1 MTKSISTTA
10 IAFGIDT
17 FKNEGK
23 QDQRWIRFTDLLIAD
38 GVTAEDF
45 KDSEFS
51 NAFKVAVVLP
61 SFTKQEQGLMSA
73 PVKSL
78 SDEQK
83 ITRRYLQQQIG
94 SRVAKVVTHLK
105 RREAADNDAADDSA
119 DSTKPKAR
127 KNDLGAKLKA
137 DLIKWIDR
145 VEKAEAVTFSAVKML
160 EHLRSASAL
169 IKE

>member
-1 MTKSISTTA
+1 MTKSISTSVITL
-10 IAFGIDT
+10 GINT
-17 FKNEGK
+17 FKGEAK
-23 QDQRWIRFTDLLIAD
+23 QEHQWVCFTDGLVAD
-38 GVTAEDF
+38 GITSGDF
-45 KDSEFS
+45 KDSEFANS
-51 NAFKVAVVLP
+51 FKVAIVLP
-61 SFTKQEQGLMSA
+61 SFTKQEQALMNA

-83 ITRRYLQQQIG
+83 VSRRYLQQQIG

-105 RREAADNDAADDSA
+105 KREAVEEESSNDAMA
-119 DSTKPKAR
+119 KPKAK

>member
-1 MTKSISTTA
+1 MAKSISTSVITL
-10 IAFGIDT
+10 GINT
-17 FKNEGK
+17 FKGEAK
-23 QDQRWIRFTDLLIAD
+23 QEHQWVCFTDGLVSD
-38 GVTAEDF
+38 GITSEDF

-51 NAFKVAVVLP
+51 NSFKVAVVLP
-61 SFTKQEQGLMSA
+61 SFTKQEQALMSA

-83 ITRRYLQQQIG
+83 VSRRYLQQQIG

-105 RREAADNDAADDSA
+105 KREAVEDDAAENDAMA
-119 DSTKPKAR
+119 KPKAK

-145 VEKAEAVTFSAVKML
+145 VERAEAVTFSATKML

>member
-1 MTKSISTTA
+1 MAKSISTSVITL
-10 IAFGIDT
+10 GINT
-17 FKNEGK
+17 FRGEAK
-23 QDQRWIRFTDLLIAD
+23 QEHQWIRFTDLLIAD
-38 GVTAEDF
+38 GITSEDF

-51 NAFKVAVVLP
+51 NSFKVAVVLP
-61 SFTKQEQGLMSA
+61 SFTKQEQSLMSA

-83 ITRRYLQQQIG
+83 VSRRYLQQQIG

-105 RREAADNDAADDSA
+105 KREAVEDDAADNDAMA
-119 DSTKPKAR
+119 KPKAK

>member
-1 MTKSISTTA
+1 MAKSISTTV
-10 IAFGIDT
+10 ITFGIDT

-23 QDQRWIRFTDLLIAD
+23 QDQRWVRFTDLLIAD
-38 GVTAEDF
+38 GVTADDF

-51 NAFKVAVVLP
+51 SSFKVAVVLP
-61 SFTKQEQGLMSA
+61 SFTKAEQGLMNA
-73 PVKSL
+73 PIKSL
-78 SDEQK
+78 SDDQK

-105 RREAADNDAADDSA
+105 RREVQDNDAADDVTDSA
-119 DSTKPKAR
+119 KPKAK

>member
-1 MTKSISTTA
+1 MTKSISTSVIT
-10 IAFGIDT
+10 IGINT
-17 FKNEGK
+17 FKSEAK
-23 QDQRWIRFTDLLIAD
+23 QDHQWVRFTDVLIAE
-38 GVTAEDF
+38 GITADDF
-45 KDSEFS
+45 KDTEFAS
-51 NAFKVAVVLP
+51 SFKVAIVLP
-61 SFTKQEQGLMSA
+61 SFAKQEQALMSA
-73 PVKSL
+73 PIKSL

-83 ITRRYLQQQIG
+83 ISRRYLQQQIG

-105 RREAADNDAADDSA
+105 KRESVDEDAAALSA
-119 DSTKPKAR
+119 EAKPKAK

-160 EHLRSASAL
+160 EHLRNASVL

>member
-1 MTKSISTTA
+1 MSKSISTSVITL
-10 IAFGIDT
+10 GINT
-17 FKNEGK
+17 FKSEAK
-23 QDQRWIRFTDLLIAD
+23 QEHQWVRFTDALIAD
-38 GVTAEDF
+38 GITSEDF

-51 NAFKVAVVLP
+51 NSFKVAVVLP
-61 SFTKQEQGLMSA
+61 SFSKQEQGLMSA

-83 ITRRYLQQQIG
+83 VSRRYLQQQIG

-105 RREAADNDAADDSA
+105 KREAQDNDATDNDTDSA
-119 DSTKPKAR
+119 KPKAK

>member
-1 MTKSISTTA
+1 MSKSISTSVIA
-10 IAFGIDT
+10 IGINT
-17 FKNEGK
+17 FKGESK
-23 QDQRWIRFTDLLIAD
+23 QDHQWVKFTDALIAE
-38 GVTAEDF
+38 GITADDF
-45 KDSEFS
+45 KDTDFAGS
-51 NAFKVAVVLP
+51 FKAAVVLP
-61 SFTKQEQGLMSA
+61 SFTKQEQALMSA
-73 PVKSL
+73 PIKSL

-83 ITRRYLQQQIG
+83 ISRRYLQQQIG

-105 RREAADNDAADDSA
+105 KRETLEEDASGNDTTA
-119 DSTKPKAR
+119 KPKAK